1 MRAQAGRRRA
11 VNEPMADH
19 LMAPATGSAQQQ
31 AIGRIRQDVLQ
42 SSATILFGFATLLF
56 SIASMQRLLDD
67 QPLDVLQWGIYGLS
81 VLMFMALGR
90 APGWLNTAMVALLTV
105 CTACQ
110 LAWLGHGSTG
120 IERLA
125 QPAAL
130 LWLAALLVGGIV
142 TVRGLV
148 GRSSARMI
156 ALWQE
161 QEQRADDLHAANRR
175 LRDEIADRARIERT
189 LREREQSYSD
199 LFSLYPDAVFVVR
212 DGLISD
218 LNAAAVT
225 LLDLEEPAQAVG
237 SAFEAWVSDGAP
249 IDVEP
254 ATGPGSALPALRAP
268 QRAREV
274 RLRSGRRAGRIAE
287 LRMATIRAEGRP
299 ATLATLRDIS
309 DRKEA
314 EARVLRLAQRDAL
327 TDLPNRAVFE
337 ERLEEALRDATRKG
351 TRLAVLFID
360 LDRFKSIN
368 DTLGHSTGDQLL
380 IEVGR
385 RLSAVC
391 RSGDLLARLGGD
403 EFVLLLSGIE
413 RAEEATGVALRVLS
427 ALRDPIRLERYD
439 LAATPSIGIATFPDD
454 GKDGVSLLK
463 HADAAMYH
471 AKAAGRNTYRY
482 FLPQMNRKAM
492 DRIALEQRMRDA
504 LRDDAFHLNYQLQV
518 DSDGTPVG
526 VEALLRWTLDGE
538 GPIEPDRF
546 IPIAE
551 EIGLIVPL
559 GEWVLDQVCRQLRV
573 WLDDGGPVPRVSMNL
588 SPAQLRNHEFLESV
602 ERILTRHRMPAG
614 CLELEI
620 TESAAMENP
629 SEAIQTLTGLKR
641 LGVLLAIDDF
651 GTGYSS
657 LSYLK
662 LFPIDHLKI
671 DRSFV
676 RDLVDDANDRA
687 IAQATIALAHSLG
700 LKVVAEGVETEE
712 QARMLREF
720 GCDEMQGYL
729 FGRPGPIEQIE
740 PVVRAGYVAEEAPS
754 NAVVGDRR
762 GAERSRLRLISDR
775 MA

>member
-1 MRAQAGRRRA
+1 M
-11 VNEPMADH
+11 PDYPH
-19 LMAPATGSAQQQ
+19 APPIAAAQQQ
-31 AIGRIRQDVLQ
+31 AIARIRHDVLQ
-42 SSATILFGFATLLF
+42 SSSAILFGFATLLF
-56 SIASMQRLLDD
+56 SIASLQRLLNA
-67 QPLDVLQWGIYGLS
+67 QPFDAVQLGVYGLS
-81 VLMFMALGR
+81 VLIFLLQGR
-90 APGWLNTAMVALLTV
+90 SPGWQNTLSVAILTV
-105 CTACQ
+105 LTACQ
-110 LAWLGHGSTG
+110 LAWLGHGSNAV
-120 IERLA
+120 EQLA
-125 QPAAL
+125 QPAAW
-130 LWLAALLVGGIV
+130 LWVVAILAGGMV

-161 QEQRADDLHAANRR
+161 QEQRADELHAANRR
-175 LRDEIADRARIERT
+175 LRDEIAERARIERT
-189 LREREQSYSD
+189 LREREQSYAD
-199 LFSLYPDAVFVVR
+199 LFSLYPDAVFVIR
-212 DGLISD
+212 DGNIAD
-218 LNAAAVT
+218 LNAAAVA
-225 LLDLEEPAQAVG
+225 LLDLNEPAQAIG
-237 SAFEAWVSDGAP
+237 SAFEAWITETDATE
-249 IDVEP
+249 ID
-254 ATGPGSALPALRAP
+254 GSAAARPGLPSPRAAYAREH
-268 QRAREV
+268 RAREV
-274 RLRSGRRAGRIAE
+274 RLHTGRRTGRVAE
-287 LRMATIRAEGRP
+287 LRTAPIRAEGRP

-337 ERLEEALRDATRKG
+337 ERLEASLRDAA
-351 TRLAVLFID
+351 RLSRRVAVLFID

-385 RLSAVC
+385 RLSSVC
-391 RSGDLLARLGGD
+391 RAGDLLARLGGD
-403 EFVLLLSGIE
+403 EFVLLLSGVE
-413 RAEEATGVALRVLS
+413 RVEEVTGVALRVLA

-439 LAATPSIGIATFPDD
+439 LAATPSIGISTFPDD
-454 GKDGVSLLK
+454 GEDGVTLLK

-482 FLPQMNRKAM
+482 FLPQMNRQAM
-492 DRIALEQRMRDA
+492 DRIALEQKMRDA
-504 LRDDAFHLNYQLQV
+504 LRDDAFHLHYQLQV
-518 DSDGTPVG
+518 DREGRPVG
-526 VEALLRWTLDGE
+526 VEALLRWTLPGE
-538 GPIEPDRF
+538 GPIGPDRF

-559 GEWVLDQVCRQLRV
+559 GEWVLDQVCRQVRR
-573 WLDDGGPVPRVSMNL
+573 WIDDGGPVPRVSMNL
-588 SPAQLRNHEFLESV
+588 SPAQLRNHEFLDSV
-602 ERILTRHRMPAG
+602 ERILTRHRLPEG
-614 CLELEI
+614 CVELEI

-629 SEAIQTLTGLKR
+629 GEAIQTLTGLKR
-641 LGVLLAIDDF
+641 MGLMLAIDDF

-676 RDLVDDANDRA
+676 RDLVEDANDRA

-729 FGRPGPIEQIE
+729 FGRPGPIEQIG
-740 PVVRAGYVAEEAPS
+740 PIVREGLAPQERS
-754 NAVVGDRR
+754 ASGGFDRR
-762 GAERSRLRLISDR
+762 APDRSRLRLIRDHS
-775 MA
+775 A

>member
-1 MRAQAGRRRA
+1 MT
-11 VNEPMADH
+11 DH
-19 LMAPATGSAQQQ
+19 PTAPATGSSQQQ
-31 AIGRIRQDVLQ
+31 AISRIRQDVLQ

-56 SIASMQRLLDD
+56 SIASMQRFLEGLPID
-67 QPLDVLQWGIYGLS
+67 PVQWLIYGLS
-81 VLMFMALGR
+81 IALFLALGR
-90 APGWLNTAMVALLTV
+90 SPAWLDTMLVALQTV
-105 CTACQ
+105 FTASQ
-110 LAWLGHGSTG
+110 LAWLGHGATG
-120 IERLA
+120 LDHLA
-125 QPAAL
+125 QPTAL
-130 LWLAALLVGGIV
+130 VWLAALLAGGLL

-156 ALWQE
+156 SLWQE

-175 LRDEIADRARIERT
+175 LRDEIAERARVERT

-212 DGLISD
+212 DGLIAD
-218 LNAAAVT
+218 LNAAAVA
-225 LLDLEEPAQAVG
+225 LLDLEDRAQAIG
-237 SAFEAWVSDGAP
+237 SAFDAWIGDNEPIEVETTSDPRP
-249 IDVEP
+249 I
-254 ATGPGSALPALRAP
+254 LPALRAP
-268 QRAREV
+268 LRAREV
-274 RLRSGRRAGRIAE
+274 RLRSGRRTGRIAE
-287 LRMATIRAEGRP
+287 LRTAAIRAEGRP

-314 EARVLRLAQRDAL
+314 EERVLRLAQRDAL

-337 ERLEEALRDATRKG
+337 ERLEDALRDATRMG

-391 RSGDLLARLGGD
+391 RSNDLLARLGGD
-403 EFVLLLSGIE
+403 EFVLLLNRIE
-413 RAEEATGVALRVLS
+413 RAEEATGVALRVLA

-454 GKDGVSLLK
+454 GKDGGSLLK

-482 FLPQMNRKAM
+482 FLPQMNRQAM

-504 LRDDAFHLNYQLQV
+504 LRDDAFNLHYQLQV
-518 DSDGTPVG
+518 ASDGTPVG
-526 VEALLRWTLDGE
+526 VEALLRWTLPGE

-559 GEWVLDQVCRQLRV
+559 GEWVLDQVCRQLRL

-641 LGVLLAIDDF
+641 LGLLLAIDDF
-651 GTGYSS
+651 GTGFSS

-712 QARMLREF
+712 QARMLRDF
-720 GCDEMQGYL
+720 RCDEMQGYL
-729 FGRPGPIEQIE
+729 FGRPGPIDQIE
-740 PVVRAGYVAEEAPS
+740 PVVRAGFVAA
-754 NAVVGDRR
+754 ARHGDEVAGERR
-762 GAERSRLRLISDR
+762 ATERSRLRLISDR